1 MTTGPTVDKIVALL
15 RDESS
20 RDAIQQ
26 AVTEQENVVTKFVA
40 LLLKEEAVQSD
51 EKKKEKAVSGEITV
65 TDTSCKP

>member
-1 MTTGPTVDKIVALL
+1 M
-15 RDESS
+15 
-20 RDAIQQ
+20 
-26 AVTEQENVVTKFVA
+26 TEQENVVTKFVA